1 VAISADR
8 NRYQVAVTAF
18 AAMTAKPGSS
28 PGCLRSRRVRLE
40 GRRALIT
47 GASGGLGSAVASA
60 FAAEV
65 AALALVAR
73 SEAALDSLRDR
84 LAGNGAVVHAVVAD
98 VGDAAAAEEAVRR
111 ASEAL
116 GGLDAVVNAA
126 AIDLD
131 WFPTGELPVEQWDA
145 VIAVNL
151 SGTFYVC
158 RAALPF
164 LAALGGSIVNVTS
177 VAGLRAWE
185 EDVAYNA
192 SKAGVELLTRTIA
205 VEYGSRGVRANC
217 LAPGVIDAGMTDVV
231 TDPGERAELVA
242 KHPLARMGRAEEV
255 AEAAVW
261 LTSEAASF
269 TTGTT
274 LTVDGGFLA

>member
-1 VAISADR
+1 
-8 NRYQVAVTAF
+8 
-18 AAMTAKPGSS
+18 
-28 PGCLRSRRVRLE
+28 VRLE

-60 FAAEV
+60 FAAEG

-84 LAGNGAVVHAVVAD
+84 LAANGAVVHAVAAD
-98 VGDAAAAEEAVRR
+98 VGDAAAAEQAVRR

-126 AIDLD
+126 AIDSD

-158 RAALPF
+158 RAALPH
-164 LAALGGSIVNVTS
+164 LDEGGAIVNFTS
-177 VAGLRAWE
+177 VAGVRAWA
-185 EDVAYNA
+185 EDAAYNA

-205 VEYGSRGVRANC
+205 VEYGPRGVRANC
-217 LAPGVIDAGMTDVV
+217 VAPGVIDAGMTDLVV
-231 TDPGERAELVA
+231 DAGERQALVA
-242 KHPLARMGRAEEV
+242 KHPLGRLGLAEEV
-255 AEAAVW
+255 AEAVVW
-261 LTSEAASF
+261 LASDGSSF
-269 TTGTT
+269 TTGAT